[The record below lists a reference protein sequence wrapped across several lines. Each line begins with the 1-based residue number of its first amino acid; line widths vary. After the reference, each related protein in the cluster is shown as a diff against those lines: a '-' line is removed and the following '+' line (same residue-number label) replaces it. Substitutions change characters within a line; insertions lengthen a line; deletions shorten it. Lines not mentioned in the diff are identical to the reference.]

1 MAKARNFFLRTTK
14 QSGKA
19 SLWVRVQRKSDG
31 INWWINTGIMVNID
45 AWNKAQ
51 QSAAKF
57 KEYIDTAEGK
67 RVNDKTD
74 KVLQTINLIMDSV
87 EGKETLQKEVQKV
100 ANADAVHELEDTRK
114 RESEEKK
121 RQLHIIWNY
130 YNVFFEGI
138 SSGRTLQ
145 KGGTKEYT
153 PESIRVWRNFG
164 RLVKTYVPQE
174 MTFEEIDRRFA
185 DSFRTHLAKDEG
197 LMISTVNKYI
207 ICMRRLCGA
216 AADDGFNDNFNS
228 TRVWGEREAADS
240 EKRAAIALS
249 DSEVNAIYDMPLT
262 GIREKV
268 RDIWMMGY
276 LSGQRVSDFTRLT
289 CDNFKTTPNGTD
301 IIVLRQQ
308 KTGSEV
314 IVPVMDER
322 VDELCQKYN
331 YEFPQVDP
339 RTINRYLKEIC
350 HTLSKEVLS
359 FRELIVTELTGAEK
373 RMEDWFVE
381 TAKRVESG
389 EVLHGDDRQR
399 FKELKEYAEAHN
411 SGNMLW
417 RRNYAGK
424 VVREKW
430 EMVTTHTARRSM
442 TTSLYDTQLFD
453 NKEIMSITGH
463 KTIKN
468 FERYIKRG
476 AIQQADRIAE
486 KVAKAKEKKLKKQA

>member
-1 MAKARNFFLRTTK
+1 
-14 QSGKA
+14 
-19 SLWVRVQRKSDG
+19 
-31 INWWINTGIMVNID
+31 MVNID

-138 SSGRTLQ
+138 SS
-145 KGGTKEYT
+145 
-153 PESIRVWRNFG
+153 ESIRVWRNFG